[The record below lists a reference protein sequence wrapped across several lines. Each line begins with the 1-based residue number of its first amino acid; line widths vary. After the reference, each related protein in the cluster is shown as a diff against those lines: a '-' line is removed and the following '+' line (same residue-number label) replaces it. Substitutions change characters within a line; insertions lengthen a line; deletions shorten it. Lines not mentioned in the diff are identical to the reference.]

1 VIRFSV
7 VATCAF
13 TLAAGSAFAQTN
25 PYIQEHEPPKPQA
38 ATPSPPANGA
48 PERAIVQT
56 QNFQPFVLRSVNITG
71 TSTAPEAVAASVK
84 PFIGETLDQAGV
96 KRVADALADAYGKAS
111 GFALFNVLVPTQDFK
126 DGVLQLVVVE
136 GHIESVDIEGDTET
150 IGRVKGYTDQL
161 LAEKPLTLATYER
174 VILLIR
180 QIAGLTPD
188 IRVVPGN
195 TQGGVRAIVTL
206 KQKTFAAVASVNN
219 RGTALLGRT
228 QLTAQASLLSLF
240 REGEQITGTYA
251 TPTSTGRFRYAGL
264 NWSEPLD
271 EDGTSAAIS
280 FGYLRTNPK
289 RLVGK
294 GEAGTLDFTVTHPL
308 VLDFEHSWVVTGSFD
323 MLNSTNALFGSEPAN
338 ERVRA
343 LRAGSTYT
351 FGTPTQSLQL
361 NTVASFGLNA
371 AAAHESNPLQ
381 GGPAFQKIGFRFTWI
396 QLLADEWLLRFHS
409 AGQYGFD
416 RLPVSEMYPLG
427 GTDFGRA
434 YQASSISGDQAAAGS
449 LEIAWRPA
457 LCSASCDLSFL
468 SMSNA
473 EVYGYADGGRT
484 WTLSRGPS
492 PGVTQDV
499 GSLGTG
505 VRATFF
511 DKLSAEVEGGRQ
523 LVATPF
529 GGPHPSWQVD
539 FSVSLTGP

>member
-1 VIRFSV
+1 L
-7 VATCAF
+7 AF
-13 TLAAGSAFAQTN
+13 VLAASCALAQTN
-25 PYIQEHEPPKPQA
+25 PYIQEHEPPKPE
-38 ATPSPPANGA
+38 ATPSTPANGQ
-48 PERAIVQT
+48 PERAVVQT
-56 QNFQPFVLRSVNITG
+56 QNFQPFVLRSVSITG

-84 PFIGETLDQAGV
+84 PFIGETLDEAGV

-111 GFALFNVLVPTQDFK
+111 GFALFNVIVPTQDFK

-136 GHIESVDIEGDTET
+136 GHVESVDIEGDTET

-188 IRVVPGN
+188 IRIVPGN
-195 TQGGVRAIVTL
+195 TQGGVRAILTL
-206 KQKTFAAVASVNN
+206 KQKAIAGILNINN

-228 QLTAQASLLSLF
+228 QMTAQVSLLSPF
-240 REGEQITGTYA
+240 REGEQFTGTYA
-251 TPTSTGRFRYAGL
+251 TPTSTGRFRYVGF
-264 NWSEPLD
+264 NWTEPLD
-271 EDGTSAAIS
+271 DDGTTAAIN

-289 RLVGK
+289 ALVGK
-294 GEAGTLDFTVTHPL
+294 GEAGTLDFTLTHPL
-308 VLDFEHSWVVTGSFD
+308 LLDFEHSWFVTGSFD

-351 FGTPTQSLQL
+351 FGTPTQSVSL
-361 NTVASFGLNA
+361 NTVASFGLDA

-396 QLLADEWLLRFHS
+396 QLLADEWILRFHG

-427 GTDFGRA
+427 GADFGRA
-434 YQASSISGDQAAAGS
+434 YEASSISGDQAGAGS

-457 LCSASCDLSFL
+457 LCGASCDLAFL
-468 SMSNA
+468 SNT

-484 WTLSRGPS
+484 WTLARGTPS
-492 PGVTQDV
+492 GTALDLA
-499 GSLGTG
+499 SLGTG

-511 DKLSAEVEGGRQ
+511 DKLSAEVEVGRQ
-523 LVATPF
+523 LESTPF
-529 GGPHPSWQVD
+529 GGIHPSWQVD
-539 FSVSLTGP
+539 FSVTLAGP